1 MRFCKNCGRFAA
13 DPAQT
18 HCLKCG
24 EPLPPLPPQPVS
36 RPEEKADAV
45 RPLYHRQTPEA
56 GMTTVEY
63 FFTLLVFSIPLVG
76 LILQLVWSF
85 SGTEDPARRNLS
97 RAYLL
102 RKLIGAVLLTAAA
115 AFLTVVV
122 WSVLSSGA
130 ITAPTPY
137 YW

>member
-13 DPAQT
+13 EPTQT
-18 HCLKCG
+18 HCQKCG
-24 EPLPPLPPQPVS
+24 APLPPLPPEPVPQS
-36 RPEEKADAV
+36 EEKTEAA

-76 LILQLVWSF
+76 LVLQLIWSF

-97 RAYLL
+97 RAYLM
-102 RKLIGAVLLTAAA
+102 RKLIGAVLLTAVA
-115 AFLTVVV
+115 AFLAVMVG
-122 WSVLSSGA
+122 SVLSSGVV
-130 ITAPTPY
+130 TAPPPY

>member
-24 EPLPPLPPQPVS
+24 EPLPPLPPKPVS
-36 RPEEKADAV
+36 RPEEQANAA
-45 RPLYHRQTPEA
+45 RPLYHRQIPEA
-56 GMTTVEY
+56 GMSTVEY

-102 RKLIGAVLLTAAA
+102 RKLIGAVLLIAIA
-115 AFLTVVV
+115 AFLAVMV

-130 ITAPTPY
+130 ITVPTPY

>member
-13 DPAQT
+13 EPTQT
-18 HCLKCG
+18 HCQKCG
-24 EPLPPLPPQPVS
+24 APLPPLPPESVPQS
-36 RPEEKADAV
+36 EEKTEAA

-76 LILQLVWSF
+76 LVLQLIWSF
-85 SGTEDPARRNLS
+85 SGPEDPARRNLS

-115 AFLTVVV
+115 AFLAVVV

>member
-1 MRFCKNCGRFAA
+1 MRFCKNCGRVAA

-36 RPEEKADAV
+36 QPEEKADAA

>member
-24 EPLPPLPPQPVS
+24 EPLPPQPVS
-36 RPEEKADAV
+36 QPEKKADAAG
-45 RPLYHRQTPEA
+45 PLYHRQTPEA

-115 AFLTVVV
+115 AFLAVVV

>member
-24 EPLPPLPPQPVS
+24 EPLPPLPREPVS
-36 RPEEKADAV
+36 RPEEKADAAGP
-45 RPLYHRQTPEA
+45 RYHRQTPEA

-63 FFTLLVFSIPLVG
+63 FFTLLVFCIPVVG
-76 LILQLVWSF
+76 LLLQLIWSF

-102 RKLIGAVLLTAAA
+102 RKLIGAVLLIAIA
-115 AFLTVVV
+115 AFLAVMV

-130 ITAPTPY
+130 ITVPTPY

>member
-24 EPLPPLPPQPVS
+24 EPLPPLPREPVS
-36 RPEEKADAV
+36 RPEEQTNAV
-45 RPLYHRQTPEA
+45 RPRYHRQTPEA

>member
-13 DPAQT
+13 EPTQT
-18 HCLKCG
+18 HCQKCG
-24 EPLPPLPPQPVS
+24 APLPPEPAPQPVEQTES
-36 RPEEKADAV
+36 A

-76 LILQLVWSF
+76 LVLQLIWSF

-97 RAYLL
+97 RAYLMS
-102 RKLIGAVLLTAAA
+102 KLIGAVLLTAVA
-115 AFLTVVV
+115 AFLAVMV
-122 WSVLSSGA
+122 WSVLSSGVV
-130 ITAPTPY
+130 TAPTPY